1 MRPAREKEAAW
12 RVEPPE
18 ADEEAAEP
26 ARRPGNRRP
35 RHGGLL
41 DHLPPRVRVHR
52 PRVRGRVAPDA
63 RGHERA
69 AITQWLED
77 NDTSPETNLVLDNK
91 HLTPNIALRK
101 AIAHFTAS

>member
-1 MRPAREKEAAW
+1 M
-12 RVEPPE
+12 
-18 ADEEAAEP
+18 
-26 ARRPGNRRP
+26 
-35 RHGGLL
+35 
-41 DHLPPRVRVHR
+41 
-52 PRVRGRVAPDA
+52 RGRVAPDA